1 MPAPNPNYVP
11 PVATAARAASAA
23 PASST
28 GVGDIEDATRHPEMG
43 SVNAITFA
51 EDEQDFLAKVEDKIE
66 VQLRPNYR
74 AEYVQ
79 RVIDAGEG
87 ARGVAFSVS
96 EKVDLFNDPSLRATV
111 ADMYSRDQADTSDIR
126 RGAAGDPSDD
136 PLRSS
141 MSPRYASAPARPLS
155 LEENIDIV
163 KKRMATEVGSAEGD
177 VATSEGKMKDAER
190 KFAELSEDIKT
201 FKVNPFRLYENTLF
215 AVTAALAAG
224 LGAAAQ
230 SLSGG
235 GPNTG
240 LAMVNRA
247 IEMDVLRQKHEYGA
261 LKDSAAKQATLYGQ
275 AIQLYGSDKKAVA
288 ALKAAGA
295 DMASKKATLDM
306 HKYGIEVNQQKY
318 VNDVLAQNF
327 RTLMSSLAGVGGKGR
342 GGKGEEQME
351 AGKRAM
357 ISAAEGFKKII
368 DGYRNVREKGGWLKT
383 NFTTFVSSVAPHLL
397 MTLTDDPDVEDIIEH
412 QQNTKKV
419 INTLVRSALVAGGEA
434 GRISDP
440 DVEQTTKEIMNLMP
454 GKTLLFPEAELNVL
468 EKAVTSWVEAKTG
481 LTVEEAIK
489 NYGEG
494 REGVRNQAR
503 ELAEYVALE
512 KAESEKSKNASRM
525 GVGFPYEKFKGRM

>member
-1 MPAPNPNYVP
+1 MAIAEEYMTSEEIVKTPGIGSVSPMDFSKQAEELAAEIEGVVP
-11 PVATAARAASAA
+11 TGQQMAKSDVVKSIVASAEYDKRRELGLLEKLDLFRGDDDLLKVAEGMYSTSRFDVGAARDASGKGA
-23 PASST
+23 
-28 GVGDIEDATRHPEMG
+28 
-43 SVNAITFA
+43 VNQTI
-51 EDEQDFLAKVEDKIE
+51 
-66 VQLRPNYR
+66 
-74 AEYVQ
+74 
-79 RVIDAGEG
+79 
-87 ARGVAFSVS
+87 
-96 EKVDLFNDPSLRATV
+96 
-111 ADMYSRDQADTSDIR
+111 
-126 RGAAGDPSDD
+126 GDPSDD
-136 PLRSS
+136 PLRPS

-327 RTLMSSLAGVGGKGR
+327 RTLMSSLAGVGGKGA
-342 GGKGEEQME
+342 KVDEQEEV
-351 AGKRAM
+351 GKRAM
-357 ISAAEGFKKII
+357 ASAAEGFKGII
-368 DGYRNVREKGGWLKT
+368 EGYRKLNREGGWVKT
-383 NFTTFVSSVAPHLL
+383 NMVAFMSKYAPNLL
-397 MTLTDDPDVEDIIEH
+397 ATLSDDPTVQDIVADRE
-412 QQNTKKV
+412 NTKKV
-419 INTLVRSALVAGGEA
+419 MNSLVRAALVAGGE
-434 GRISDP
+434 GGKISDV
-440 DVEQTTKEIMNLMP
+440 DVELTTKEIMGLIP
-454 GKTLLFPEAELNVL
+454 QGSLLFPEQQLNVL
-468 EKAVTSWVEAKTG
+468 ENAVNSWVKTKTG
-481 LTVEEAIK
+481 LTAEEALK

-494 REGVRNQAR
+494 RAGVRNQAQ
-503 ELAEYVALE
+503 ELAEYVVLE
-512 KAESEKSKNASRM
+512 KAKSDEEEKSKNASRM
-525 GVGFPYEKFKGRM
+525 GAAGQWGWGSRR

>member
-11 PVATAARAASAA
+11 PAATAARAASTA

-43 SVNAITFA
+43 SVETITFG
-51 EDEQDFLAKVEDKIE
+51 ESEQDFLAKVEDKIE
-66 VQLRPNYR
+66 EELKPHYR

-79 RVIDAGEG
+79 RVIGAGERE
-87 ARGVAFSVS
+87 RGGAFSVS
-96 EKVDLFNDPSLRATV
+96 ERVELFNDDLLRGAV
-111 ADMYSRDQADTSDIR
+111 VDLYSRDQADTSDVR

-155 LEENIDIV
+155 LEENVDIV
-163 KKRMATEVGSAEGD
+163 KKFMATDVGSAERD
-177 VATSEGKMKDAER
+177 VATAEDKMGNAER
-190 KFAELSEDIKT
+190 KFEQLSEDIKT

-240 LAMVNRA
+240 LDMVNRA

-275 AIQLYGSDKKAVA
+275 AIQLYGTEKKALD

-295 DMASKKATLDM
+295 TMAARKATLDM
-306 HKYGIEVNQQKY
+306 QKYGIEVNQQKY

-327 RTLMSSLAGVGGKGR
+327 RTQMSALAGVGGR
-342 GGKGEEQME
+342 GAKVDEQE
-351 AGKRAM
+351 AAGKRAM
-357 ISAAEGFKKII
+357 TSAFQGFQKII
-368 DGYRNVREKGGWLKT
+368 DGYRKINKEGGWLET
-383 NFTTFVSSVAPHLL
+383 NFTTFLSDVAPGLL
-397 MTLTDDPDVEDIIEH
+397 ASLTDDPSITEVIENRT
-412 QQNTKKV
+412 NTKKV
-419 INTLVRSALVAGGEA
+419 MNTLVRSALVAGGEG
-434 GRISDP
+434 GRISDI
-440 DVEQTTKEIMNLMP
+440 DVELTTKEIMELMP
-454 GKTLLFPEAELNVL
+454 GRIMFFPEKELGFL
-468 EKAVTSWVEAKTG
+468 ETAMKSWLEMKTG
-481 LTVEEAIK
+481 LTAEEAIDR
-489 NYGEG
+489 YGEG
-494 REGVRNQAR
+494 RKGIQKQAK
-503 ELAEYVALE
+503 ELADYIAIERDEGE
-512 KAESEKSKNASRM
+512 KRKNTSRM
-525 GVGFPYEKFKGRM
+525 GVGFPYEKFGM